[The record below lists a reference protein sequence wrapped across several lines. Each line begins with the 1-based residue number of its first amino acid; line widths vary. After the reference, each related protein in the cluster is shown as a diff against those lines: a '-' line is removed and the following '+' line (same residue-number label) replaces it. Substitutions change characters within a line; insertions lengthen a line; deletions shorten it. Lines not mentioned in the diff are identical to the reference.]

1 MSLESNTC
9 ASARY
14 PTASATLTIP
24 VTTAVN
30 CPLASSGSPVS
41 GLRPYSG
48 DDDAESPPSSSAASV
63 ARGLGLAARATREFP
78 RERVDARLARVVVV
92 VVVVRIAVVV
102 GIASASRDVHTR
114 RVIPRHVLAR
124 CVRDAG
130 VVHELE
136 RAVTVV
142 RARRASLVGTPA
154 SLARRNAREDDVTF
168 VKLLCA
174 D

>member
-48 DDDAESPPSSSAASV
+48 DDDAESPPSSSSSV

-78 RERVDARLARVVVV
+78 RARVDARLARVVVV

-124 CVRDAG
+124 RVRDAG